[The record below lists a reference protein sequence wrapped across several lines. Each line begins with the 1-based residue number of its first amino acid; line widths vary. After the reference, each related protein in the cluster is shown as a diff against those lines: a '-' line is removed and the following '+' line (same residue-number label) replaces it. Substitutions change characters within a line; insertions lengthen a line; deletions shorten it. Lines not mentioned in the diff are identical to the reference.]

1 MKRLIF
7 HVDVNSAFLSWQAK
21 YELEQLHS
29 DRDLRLIPSAVGGD
43 PTTRHGIV
51 LAKSTPAKKY
61 GVTTGEPLS
70 RALEKCPQLVIVQ
83 PRFEEYVRNSRAFIR
98 ILREV
103 APIVEQAS
111 IDEAYC
117 DMSGT
122 ERLYGDPVAFA
133 QQLKKRIHDE
143 LRFTVNIGISNCKL
157 LAKMASDFEKPDRVH
172 TLFPNEIE
180 QKMWPLP
187 AGELFLVGRSSTKKL
202 RSLGIHTIRDIA
214 CMDPA
219 VLQQHF
225 GKQGLSMWEH
235 AHGMDPS
242 PVQAVSDAAKS
253 YGNSVTLRVDVTDA
267 ANAKIILLS
276 LCETVG
282 ARLRADHAY
291 IRSVSVTIK
300 DCDFRTTSHQVVLP
314 EPTNVTEIIYQQACL
329 LFDQLWD
336 QTPIRLLGVSTGKIT
351 DESYHQMDLFSAATN
366 GPAPE
371 KLSRLNAAIDQIRGR
386 YGEDAVKRA
395 RFLENGS
402 HMTRGLNKAKRE
414 TVTDDITDTA
424 FPEENP

>member
-157 LAKMASDFEKPDRVH
+157 LAKMASDFEIPDRVH

-187 AGELFLVGRSSTKKL
+187 AGELFLVGRSSAKKL
-202 RSLGIHTIRDIA
+202 RSLGIHTIREIA

-225 GKQGLSMWEH
+225 GKQG
-235 AHGMDPS
+235 
-242 PVQAVSDAAKS
+242 
-253 YGNSVTLRVDVTDA
+253 
-267 ANAKIILLS
+267 
-276 LCETVG
+276 
-282 ARLRADHAY
+282 
-291 IRSVSVTIK
+291 
-300 DCDFRTTSHQVVLP
+300 
-314 EPTNVTEIIYQQACL
+314 
-329 LFDQLWD
+329 
-336 QTPIRLLGVSTGKIT
+336 
-351 DESYHQMDLFSAATN
+351 
-366 GPAPE
+366 
-371 KLSRLNAAIDQIRGR
+371 
-386 YGEDAVKRA
+386 
-395 RFLENGS
+395 
-402 HMTRGLNKAKRE
+402 
-414 TVTDDITDTA
+414 
-424 FPEENP
+424 